1 MTMEAPMF
9 DEFMTALAAQW
20 LWTAFVFAAGFVAG
34 RARGAQGE
42 SNAT

>member
-1 MTMEAPMF
+1 MF
-9 DEFMTALAAQW
+9 DDFMLALSWQW

-42 SNAT
+42 IE